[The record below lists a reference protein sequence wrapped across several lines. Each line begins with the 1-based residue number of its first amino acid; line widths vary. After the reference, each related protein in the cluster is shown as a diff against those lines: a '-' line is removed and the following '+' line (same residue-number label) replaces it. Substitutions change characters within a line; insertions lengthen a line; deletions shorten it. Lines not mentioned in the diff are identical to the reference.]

1 LVRRIIAKS
10 VAPSTLQQYQRR
22 WNQWTEHCHTQGV
35 PLYRPSLPH
44 LLGYLA
50 TISETSS
57 VNVVYHHLSAINYF
71 HRVELLPAVTDDE
84 LVGIFMK
91 GLKRMELEKE
101 PPAITRAK
109 PMTPD
114 ILLKLAA
121 LVDGD
126 ITLRNFRTIWRIFVC
141 YYCLL
146 RWDDVRKLRS
156 EDLEYD
162 PEAKTIRV
170 KIHPGKTGNSFIH
183 DFSNLPLYY
192 DLSYYYHFSYASPTP

>member
-1 LVRRIIAKS
+1 MLFASLWKELLGGLNHSLIFYIYMRNLLCLMRYSTFFRRSLVRRIIAKS

-91 GLKRMELEKE
+91 GLKRMELE
-101 PPAITRAK
+101 RN
-109 PMTPD
+109 
-114 ILLKLAA
+114 LL
-121 LVDGD
+121 
-126 ITLRNFRTIWRIFVC
+126 
-141 YYCLL
+141 LL
-146 RWDDVRKLRS
+146 
-156 EDLEYD
+156 
-162 PEAKTIRV
+162 
-170 KIHPGKTGNSFIH
+170 PGLN
-183 DFSNLPLYY
+183 P
-192 DLSYYYHFSYASPTP
+192 